1 MVNRKLYVFYI
12 TATFIVLFMLE
23 SPIILIANRVEP
35 FLLGMPFLVF
45 WVFFWWLLCTCLF
58 FVAYKTNWGRH
69 SNN

>member
-1 MVNRKLYVFYI
+1 
-12 TATFIVLFMLE
+12 MLE